1 MILLILNTFLYC
13 WLPLLH
19 SAYFG
24 RGCVRLKGG
33 VESLPGANAAAVG
46 VGELWEAGGCWVEK
60 GGWGEGSWW
69 MGGREGGNFTALTT
83 PAPPPRGP
91 RVAITQWGS
100 KVGESP

>member
-1 MILLILNTFLYC
+1 MILLIFNTFLYC

-19 SAYFG
+19 SAYFV

-60 GGWGEGSWW
+60 GGWEEGV
-69 MGGREGGNFTALTT
+69 GG
-83 PAPPPRGP
+83 
-91 RVAITQWGS
+91 
-100 KVGESP
+100 